1 MVNGIEEQKAKGH
14 PRHRLKKEYDH
25 RLRLADATPK
35 KWAQREQALRMLA
48 TAPTGGELQ
57 EDPRDKLPRGTG
69 GSTLF
74 QIADVQGV

>member
-1 MVNGIEEQKAKGH
+1 MVKGIEEQKENGH
-14 PRHRLKKEYDH
+14 PRHH
-25 RLRLADATPK
+25 RLRQADATPK
-35 KWAQREQALRMLA
+35 KGAQREQTLRMLA